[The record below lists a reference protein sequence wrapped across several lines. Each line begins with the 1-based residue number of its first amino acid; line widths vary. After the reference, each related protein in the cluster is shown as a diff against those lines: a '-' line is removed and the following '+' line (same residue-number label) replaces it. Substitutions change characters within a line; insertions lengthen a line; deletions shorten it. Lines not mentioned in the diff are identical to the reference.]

1 MEARAIF
8 LNPFTV
14 SQFVICQLADKEINE
29 SYTCANGLNG
39 LSETK
44 RSKQTCPPMTV
55 GYCDLK
61 ICHVFLDW

>member
-29 SYTCANGLNG
+29 SYTCADGLNG
-39 LSETK
+39 LSGT
-44 RSKQTCPPMTV
+44 M
-55 GYCDLK
+55 
-61 ICHVFLDW
+61 